1 MANHEAYIVCQPA
14 NIPVQIESLACYGKQ
29 LWSCIAIEMIQY
41 EVFFRFG
48 TDNNVL
54 LGTRQGHLL
63 MYAVEQHTGEK
74 KMDLQ
79 LLQYDKNFSKKPIVQ
94 IDIIPE
100 YQLLFSLSDGL
111 ININDIS
118 RHNFPIVHSATK
130 TKGASLFALDIKRS
144 TSLTGETA
152 LVVRLCVA
160 IKRKLQFWYW
170 KHDKLLEFCQIIDLA
185 DIPKSLVWL
194 ENTIC
199 IGFKTDYILYDV
211 SELDCYCCYAKIA
224 LICNQM
230 HRFQARNHK
239 SVIYFRRAH
248 RKRLIHA

>member
-1 MANHEAYIVCQPA
+1 MHSRYSHSIHLDNH
-14 NIPVQIESLACYGKQ
+14 
-29 LWSCIAIEMIQY
+29 
-41 EVFFRFG
+41 
-48 TDNNVL
+48 VL

-63 MYAVEQHTGEK
+63 MYAVEQSASER

-79 LLQYDKNFSKKPIVQ
+79 LLQYDKNFSKKPITQ
-94 IDIIPE
+94 IDVIPE

-111 ININDIS
+111 ININDIN

-130 TKGASLFALDIKRS
+130 TKGATIFALDIKRS

-170 KHDKLLEFCQIIDLA
+170 KHDKLLEFCEVIDLS
-185 DIPKSLVWL
+185 DVPKSLVWL

-211 SELDCYCCYAKIA
+211 S
-224 LICNQM
+224 
-230 HRFQARNHK
+230 
-239 SVIYFRRAH
+239 
-248 RKRLIHA
+248 

>member
-1 MANHEAYIVCQPA
+1 MHFTLIILN
-14 NIPVQIESLACYGKQ
+14 
-29 LWSCIAIEMIQY
+29 
-41 EVFFRFG
+41 

-63 MYAVEQHTGEK
+63 MYAIEQHADEN

-79 LLQYDKNFSKKPIVQ
+79 LLQYDKNFSKKPITQ
-94 IDIIPE
+94 IEVIPE
-100 YQLLFSLSDGL
+100 YQLLFSLTDGL
-111 ININDIS
+111 ISVNDIS
-118 RHNFPIVHSATK
+118 RTNFPIVHSATK
-130 TKGASLFALDIKRS
+130 TKGASLFALDVKRS

-170 KHDKLLEFCQIIDLA
+170 KHDQLLEFYEVIDLS
-185 DIPKSLVWL
+185 DVPKSMVWL

-211 SELDCYCCYAKIA
+211 SFY
-224 LICNQM
+224 
-230 HRFQARNHK
+230 
-239 SVIYFRRAH
+239 
-248 RKRLIHA
+248 